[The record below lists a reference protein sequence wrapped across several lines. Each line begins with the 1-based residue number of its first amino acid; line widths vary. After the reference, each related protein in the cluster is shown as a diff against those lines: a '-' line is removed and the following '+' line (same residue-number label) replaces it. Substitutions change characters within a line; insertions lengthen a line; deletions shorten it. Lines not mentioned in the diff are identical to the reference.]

1 VSLLDQDP
9 LDLTAA
15 DERLAG
21 LRATYLQR
29 AVAAA
34 VALAAGALLTAL
46 AGGGWGIPLLLG
58 GACALLLAVISHT
71 DRDRL
76 LIRLVAQDDAWLLPE
91 VRRCAERLVA
101 PRERARLARGLLLA
115 ADAGTPGHH
124 PYGVIRPE
132 RAHGAVEELRW
143 LGEAVADTA
152 VPLHA
157 SAAALGRRLLT
168 EAALSPLYNPR
179 IPEDD
184 VHRLLAIMRRGIG
197 GGEADRA
204 Y

>member
-1 VSLLDQDP
+1 VSLLAEP
-9 LDLTAA
+9 LLDLTAA
-15 DERLAG
+15 GDRLAG
-21 LRATYLQR
+21 LRTTYRQR
-29 AVAAA
+29 AAAA
-34 VALAAGALLTAL
+34 ALALAAGAALTAL
-46 AGGGWGIPLLLG
+46 AGGAWGIPLLIG
-58 GACALLLAVISHT
+58 GACALFLAAISRT

-76 LIRLVAQDDAWLLPE
+76 LIRLVAQDDAWQLPE
-91 VRRCAERLVA
+91 VRRCAARLLA

-152 VPLHA
+152 VPVRA

-179 IPEDD
+179 LPEDD

-197 GGEADRA
+197 GEVDRA

>member
-1 VSLLDQDP
+1 MSLLAEP
-9 LDLTAA
+9 LLDLTAA
-15 DERLAG
+15 GDRLAG
-21 LRATYLQR
+21 LRTTYRQR
-29 AVAAA
+29 AAAA
-34 VALAAGALLTAL
+34 ALALAAGAALTAL
-46 AGGGWGIPLLLG
+46 AGGGWGIPLLIG
-58 GACALLLAVISHT
+58 GACALFLAAISRT

-76 LIRLVAQDDAWLLPE
+76 LIRLVAQDDAWQLPE
-91 VRRCAERLVA
+91 VRRCAARLLA

-152 VPLHA
+152 VPVRA

-179 IPEDD
+179 LPEDD

-197 GGEADRA
+197 GEVDRA

>member
-1 VSLLDQDP
+1 VSLLAEP
-9 LDLTAA
+9 LLDLTAA
-15 DERLAG
+15 GDRLAG
-21 LRATYLQR
+21 LRTTYRQR
-29 AVAAA
+29 AAAA
-34 VALAAGALLTAL
+34 ALALAAGAALTAL
-46 AGGGWGIPLLLG
+46 AGGGWGIPLLIG
-58 GACALLLAVISHT
+58 GACALFLAAISRT

-76 LIRLVAQDDAWLLPE
+76 LIRLVAQDDAWQLPE
-91 VRRCAERLVA
+91 VRRCAARLLA

-152 VPLHA
+152 VPVRA

-179 IPEDD
+179 LPEDD

-197 GGEADRA
+197 GEVDRA